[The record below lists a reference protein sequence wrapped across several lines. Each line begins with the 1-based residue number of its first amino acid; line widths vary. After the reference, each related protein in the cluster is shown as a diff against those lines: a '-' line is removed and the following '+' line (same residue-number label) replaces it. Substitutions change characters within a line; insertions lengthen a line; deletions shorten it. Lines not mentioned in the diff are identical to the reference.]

1 MDPSPSIVVGQVYET
16 STVLHRLELFV
27 KMRIMGMKGTAVYQ
41 PLKEERA
48 VELGSEILGEMFLYT
63 LAASY
68 IVYEYWHSVKREQKK
83 EEDQSNQIIVLEKK
97 TSRLES
103 DVAGLRQIIQELEQA
118 RATRTQPVKS
128 KSS

>member
-1 MDPSPSIVVGQVYET
+1 MDPSQSIIVSQVYET

-41 PLKEERA
+41 PLKEDRA

-63 LAASY
+63 VAASY
-68 IVYEYWHSVKREQKK
+68 IVYEYWRSVKREQKK
-83 EEDQSNQIIVLEKK
+83 EEDQSNQILVLEKK

-118 RATRTQPVKS
+118 RATRTQPVKA